1 MNRLFKRWLLCAMV
15 VLAGSVGHQVA
26 WAGPTASESTV
37 REAPARSRVS
47 VEVMMVHATDGG
59 AVHPDLQ
66 PLMQQLRFTRY
77 TGFNLLNRFPAQ
89 LVVGASE
96 SFTLVGG
103 RKLKIDLV
111 SKDDKKAKL
120 RVRLFSE
127 REKVLD
133 TTISVHRNRSFIIG
147 GPKYKGGALVLPLTV
162 KY

>member
-1 MNRLFKRWLLCAMV
+1 MNPLFKRWVLYTMV
-15 VLAGSVGHQVA
+15 ALISSVGQQVA
-26 WAGPTASESTV
+26 WAGPTSSTSAV
-37 REAPARSRVS
+37 REAPSRSRVS

-59 AVHPDLQ
+59 PVHPDLK

-77 TGFNLLNRFPAQ
+77 TGFNLLNRLPSQ
-89 LVVGASE
+89 MVVGGSE

-103 RKLKIDLV
+103 RKLKIDLI

>member
-1 MNRLFKRWLLCAMV
+1 LNPLFRIWALYAMG
-15 VLAGSVGHQVA
+15 VLAGSVGPQVA
-26 WAGPTASESTV
+26 WAGPTVSSPQA
-37 REAPARSRVS
+37 REVPSRSRVS

-77 TGFNLLNRFPAQ
+77 TGFDLLNRFPAQ
-89 LVVGASE
+89 MAVGSSE

-103 RKLKIDLV
+103 RKLKIDLI
-111 SKDDKKAKL
+111 SKGDKNAKL